1 MIAITSEAA
10 LAGGFLPVLCCC
22 DPENLAGFAPS
33 GLDLPTRVYDETD
46 AETGALV
53 RSGAAYVAHGVDLA
67 DVPEFVP
74 VAAGAAKGSG
84 SRKGGTRKG
93 ATRKGAGT
101 KKGTKRTWR
110 G

>member
-1 MIAITSEAA
+1 MIATTSEAA

-22 DPENLAGFAPS
+22 DPENLGGFAPV

-53 RSGAAYVAHGVDLA
+53 RSGAAYVAHGVDLSS
-67 DVPEFVP
+67 VPGFVP
-74 VAAGAAKGSG
+74 VAAGAAKGG
-84 SRKGGTRKG
+84 GKGGGKKGGGTRKG
-93 ATRKGAGT
+93 AGP

>member
-1 MIAITSEAA
+1 MIATTSEAA

-22 DPENLAGFAPS
+22 DPENLEGFAPV
-33 GLDLPTRVYDETD
+33 GLDMPTRVYDETD

-67 DVPEFVP
+67 GVPGFVP
-74 VAAGAAKGSG
+74 VAAGSAKGG
-84 SRKGGTRKG
+84 GKKGGGARKGGTRKG
-93 ATRKGAGT
+93 AGT
-101 KKGTKRTWR
+101 KKATKRTWR